1 MGLYKYSSISF
12 MNSHKGLSTRCTPH
26 GIGQNLIGW
35 NPAIKIAKPPQT
47 NITDNTDS
55 AKHMT

>member
-1 MGLYKYSSISF
+1 

-55 AKHMT
+55 AEHMT